1 MSFFDGGED
10 AKTGNW
16 LADHWRG
23 NLSLGVSYWINGT
36 LLAGVVGGLLP
47 TLLETAMLGR
57 ESIQLG
63 AALTLVALLLGLAIW
78 LWAAVGIW
86 RSADKHPLRGG
97 SGAWATVAKV
107 MVVLGGLSVL
117 ARGQESAASYR
128 ETLNLAVGYDSF
140 GAPAKSIVN
149 GGSIEIDGPLSL
161 GAAARFESVLE
172 NSSGIRTVSINSNGG
187 RIGEAK
193 QIASLIER
201 SGLDTVARGNCLS
214 ACTIVLMAGKHR
226 SITPRASVGFHQG
239 SFPGMTSSET
249 SFMND
254 QMLAALRRKRVDE
267 GFIARST
274 EANPSEMWTPTEDEM
289 FDAGVLNSVNTARVI
304 SDLKE
309 FTAEF
314 RGKLPYRVDEVTT
327 LERFDVDGMRV
338 VYGYRI
344 KADKSQID
352 GAKLKAIL
360 EPKSRGAMC
369 AQGATKRL
377 IDSGVSFQHTYFD
390 SSGQQV
396 TSFAITSCG
405 G

>member
-1 MSFFDGGED
+1 MSFVDRGESER
-10 AKTGNW
+10 TGNW

-23 NLSLGVSYWINGT
+23 NLSLGVSYWVNGT

-47 TLLETAMLGR
+47 ALLESAMLGS
-57 ESIQLG
+57 ESVQLG
-63 AALTLVALLLGLAIW
+63 AALTLVAILLGLGIW

-86 RSADKHPLRGG
+86 RSAGKHPFRGG

-107 MVVLGGLSVL
+107 MVVLGAVSIL
-117 ARGQESAASYR
+117 ARGQESSASYR
-128 ETLNLAVGYDSF
+128 EMFNLAAGYDSF

-149 GGSIEIDGPLSL
+149 GDSIEIDGPLSL

-172 NSSGIRTVSINSNGG
+172 DTSGIRTVSINSNGG

-193 QIASLIER
+193 QIASLVER
-201 SGLDTVARGNCLS
+201 RRLDTVARGICFS
-214 ACTIVLMAGKHR
+214 ACTIVLMAGEHR
-226 SITPRASVGFHQG
+226 SIAPRTSVGFHQA

-254 QMLAALRRKRVDE
+254 EMLAALRRERVDE

-289 FDAGVLNSVNTARVI
+289 FDAGVLNSVNSARVI
-304 SDLKE
+304 SDLKG
-309 FTAEF
+309 FTTEF
-314 RGKLPYRVDEVTT
+314 RGKLPYRVDEVTI
-327 LERFDVDGMRV
+327 LERFSVNGMRV

-344 KADKSQID
+344 EADKSQID
-352 GAKLKAIL
+352 GAKLKATL

-369 AQGATKRL
+369 AQGTTRRL
-377 IDSGVSFQHTYFD
+377 IASGVSFQHTYFD

-396 TSFAITSCG
+396 ASFAITSCG
-405 G
+405 E